1 MERRTFLTTA
11 FVGTAA
17 LALGLSIY
25 SPEHIRVNKALDNEH
40 RLLFSVLLPVFLDD
54 ALPKVESMRVAAQNR
69 TLDAISQTI
78 SYLPQE
84 GQDELEQLLDMLE
97 QRLGLLVLTG
107 SMTPLMMRT
116 PNELISMLEYW
127 RNSFLDLM
135 VTAYQGLRELVMAS
149 YYASPENWGQ
159 LNYTKPAFFEEST

>member
-1 MERRTFLTTA
+1 M
-11 FVGTAA
+11 
-17 LALGLSIY
+17 
-25 SPEHIRVNKALDNEH
+25 
-40 RLLFSVLLPVFLDD
+40 LFRS
-54 ALPKVESMRVAAQNR
+54 VESMRVAAQNR